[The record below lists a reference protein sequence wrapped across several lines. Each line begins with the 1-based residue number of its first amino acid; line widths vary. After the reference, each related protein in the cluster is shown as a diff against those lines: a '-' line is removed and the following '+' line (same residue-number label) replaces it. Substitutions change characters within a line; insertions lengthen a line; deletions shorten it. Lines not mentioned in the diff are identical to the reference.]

1 MPLINEN
8 GELAEFIPADQILAS
23 DFAPSAENFHFDNHT
38 IIGIEF
44 PSHSD
49 GRGFTIAKK
58 LRRLGFSGR
67 LRAIGP
73 VIPDQFADLIA
84 CGFNEIEISE
94 EQFLRQP
101 LDQWRQALGQ
111 YSNSY
116 QSKNGAKISILEARH
131 NRGKY

>member
-8 GELAEFIPADQILAS
+8 GELAEIIPTDQTLAS
-23 DFAPSAENFHFDNHT
+23 DFDPSVETLHFDNHT

-58 LRRLGFSGR
+58 LRRLGFNGR
-67 LRAIGP
+67 LRAVGP

-94 EQFLRQP
+94 EQLLRQP
-101 LDQWRQALGQ
+101 LEHWQLALGQ

-116 QSKNGAKISILEARH
+116 QSENGAKISILEARH
-131 NRGKY
+131 NRDKI